1 MTGVAA
7 RIVGSLCLAIWVYLA
22 LAHGWFWR
30 ASIRL
35 PPGAVPDRWPSLAAI
50 VPARNEAEVLPR
62 TLPTLL
68 GQRYP
73 GPWRVIVVDD
83 DSSDGTGAWATAAGA
98 EVVSSTGPPPGW
110 TGKVA
115 AMAAGVAQ
123 AGEVDYLLFT
133 DADIAYPQGAVSTL
147 VQAATG
153 HGLDLTSQMVRLRAQ
168 DGWERLIV
176 PAFVYFFAQLYPF
189 ARVNKPGRTA
199 AAAGGCML
207 VRRAALVDAGGLAR
221 IRGAVIDDVALGR
234 LLKRRGRIW
243 LGLSDDIASARAYP
257 RLADLWQMVARSAYT
272 QLRYSPALLA
282 GTIVGLLLTYAVPPA
297 AIVAGA
303 VSGDPLL
310 VGLGATSW
318 IVMAATYV
326 PMLRYYRLGVA
337 WAVTLPAT
345 ALLYAA
351 MTVDSARRHVLG
363 RGARWK
369 GRVADPGAA
378 VGR

>member
-7 RIVGSLCLAIWVYLA
+7 RIVGGLCLAIWLYLA
-22 LAHGWFWR
+22 LAHGRFWR
-30 ASIRL
+30 TSIRL
-35 PPGAVPDRWPSLAAI
+35 PAGPVPARWPSVAAI
-50 VPARNEAEVLPR
+50 VPARNEAEVLPS

-73 GPWRVIVVDD
+73 GRWRVIVVDD
-83 DSSDGTGAWATAAGA
+83 DSTDGTAARANAAGA
-98 EVVSSTGPPPGW
+98 EVVSTTGPPPGW

-115 AMAAGVAQ
+115 AMAAGVVQ
-123 AGEVDYLLFT
+123 AGDVDYLLFT
-133 DADIAYPQGAVSTL
+133 DADIAYPPNALTTL
-147 VQAATG
+147 VRAASA
-153 HGLDLTSQMVRLRAQ
+153 HDLDLTSQMVRLRARG
-168 DGWERLIV
+168 GWERLII

-189 ARVNKPGRTA
+189 GRVNKPGRTA

-207 VRRAALVDAGGLAR
+207 VGRAALSDAGGLAQ

-243 LGLSDDIASARAYP
+243 LGLSEDIASVRAYP
-257 RLADLWQMVARSAYT
+257 RLGDLWQMVARSAYT
-272 QLRYSPALLA
+272 QLRYSPVLLA

-310 VGLGATSW
+310 VALGASSW
-318 IVMAATYV
+318 LVMAATYV
-326 PMLRYYRLGVA
+326 PMLRYYRQGIA

-351 MTVDSARRHVLG
+351 MTVDSARRHLLG

-369 GRVADPGAA
+369 DRVGAA

>member
-1 MTGVAA
+1 MTGVTA
-7 RIVGSLCLAIWVYLA
+7 RIVGGLCLAIWLYLA
-22 LAHGWFWR
+22 LAHGRFWR
-30 ASIRL
+30 TSIRL
-35 PPGAVPDRWPSLAAI
+35 PVGAVPARWPSVAAI

-68 GQRYP
+68 GQQYP
-73 GPWRVIVVDD
+73 GPRRVIVVDD
-83 DSSDGTGAWATAAGA
+83 DSSDGTAAWSAAAGA
-98 EVVSSTGPPPGW
+98 EVVATTGPPPGW
-110 TGKVA
+110 SGKVA
-115 AMAAGVAQ
+115 AMAAGVGH
-123 AGEVDYLLFT
+123 AGDVDYLLFT
-133 DADIAYPQGAVSTL
+133 DADIVYPPNAINAL
-147 VQAATG
+147 VQAATA
-153 HGLDLTSQMVRLRAQ
+153 HGLDLTSQMVRLRAH

-243 LGLSDDIASARAYP
+243 LGLSDDIASARDYP
-257 RLADLWQMVARSAYT
+257 RLADLWQMVTRSAYT

-297 AIVAGA
+297 AIVVGA
-303 VSGDPLL
+303 VIGDPLL
-310 VGLGATSW
+310 VGLGASSW
-318 IVMAATYV
+318 MVMAATYV

-363 RGARWK
+363 GARWK

>member
-7 RIVGSLCLAIWVYLA
+7 RIVGGLCLAIWLYLA
-22 LAHGWFWR
+22 LAHGRFWR
-30 ASIRL
+30 TSIRL
-35 PPGAVPDRWPSLAAI
+35 PAGPMPVRWPSVAAI
-50 VPARNEAEVLPR
+50 VPARNEAEVLPS

-73 GPWRVIVVDD
+73 GRWRVIVVDD
-83 DSSDGTGAWATAAGA
+83 DSTDGTAARATAAGV
-98 EVVSSTGPPPGW
+98 EVVSTTGPSPGW

-115 AMAAGVAQ
+115 AMAAGVVQ
-123 AGEVDYLLFT
+123 AGDVDYLLFT
-133 DADIAYPQGAVSTL
+133 DADIAYPPDALTTL
-147 VQAATG
+147 VRAASA
-153 HGLDLTSQMVRLRAQ
+153 HDLDLTSQMVRLRAR
-168 DGWERLIV
+168 DGWERLII

-189 ARVNKPGRTA
+189 GRVNKPGRTA

-207 VRRAALVDAGGLAR
+207 VGRAALSDAGGLAQ

-243 LGLSDDIASARAYP
+243 LGLSDDIASVRAYP
-257 RLADLWQMVARSAYT
+257 RLGDLWQMIARSAYT
-272 QLRYSPALLA
+272 QLRYSPVLLA

-297 AIVAGA
+297 AVVAGA
-303 VSGDPLL
+303 VTGDPLL
-310 VGLGATSW
+310 VALGASSW
-318 IVMAATYV
+318 LVMAATYV
-326 PMLRYYRLGVA
+326 PMLRYYRLGIA
-337 WAVTLPAT
+337 WAVALPAT

-351 MTVDSARRHVLG
+351 MTIDSARRHLLG

-369 GRVADPGAA
+369 GRVGAA